1 MFFILAYAVS
11 FGKYQDALAAEDLIH
26 VVTGGDTIYSLSRFY
41 GVNADELMRI
51 NSISDPSKL
60 FVGKRL
66 VIPSDSGV
74 SANESVLPA
83 AVNVSQTVTLV
94 DYRAQRGDTLY
105 GIARSHGI
113 TLQNLLE
120 INRFSSSHV
129 LKAGDVIK
137 VPGSAAV
144 QSAAIYTLRWPVH
157 PINIAYMTGQMG
169 VVIEGELYESV
180 KSLTH
185 GSVVSAGPWRKF
197 GRVVIVEAAGG
208 YFYMYGGC
216 QTITVN
222 VGDRITPGMELG
234 RLGINAVSEKPQHF
248 FMVFRG
254 EIPLDPALA
263 PRS

>member
-1 MFFILAYAVS
+1 MNCLQKIILFLFLACAG
-11 FGKYQDALAAEDLIH
+11 FPGAAEDLIH

-41 GVNADELMRI
+41 GVNADDLMRANNI
-51 NSISDPSKL
+51 TDPSKL

-66 VIPSDSGV
+66 IIPSDERAS
-74 SANESVLPA
+74 SNESVLPSAVTSQPA
-83 AVNVSQTVTLV
+83 ALV

-113 TLQNLLE
+113 TLQNLLD
-120 INRFSSSHV
+120 INRFSSGHV
-129 LKAGDVIK
+129 LRAGDVVK
-137 VPGSAAV
+137 VPGTV
-144 QSAAIYTLRWPVH
+144 GTQNVLVTLRWPVN
-157 PINIAYMTGQMG
+157 PGNIAYMTGQMG
-169 VVIEGELYESV
+169 VVIDGEQYESV
-180 KSLTH
+180 RSITS

-197 GRVVIVEAAGG
+197 GRLVIVEAAGG

-216 QTITVN
+216 QIITVN
-222 VGDRITPGMELG
+222 VGDRVTPGMELG
-234 RLGINAVSEKPQHF
+234 RLGINTVSEKPQLF